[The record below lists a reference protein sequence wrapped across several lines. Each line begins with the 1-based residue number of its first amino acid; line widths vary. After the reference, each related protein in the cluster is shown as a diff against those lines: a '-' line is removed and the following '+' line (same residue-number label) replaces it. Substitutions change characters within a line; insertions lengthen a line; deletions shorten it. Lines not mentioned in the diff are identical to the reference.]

1 MYTICYFSGECRFCF
16 PDEAVISFENGIF
29 RVADFECPRT
39 EGDTKDPRIL
49 DMCFIRRDTRPHLI
63 IIDADNMKIKFLS
76 VLGNECIDGYL
87 FLHRPNR
94 LSKIN
99 EDSFALI
106 YENNLDIAIFDI
118 DNKAIRLRN
127 TLKIHSCVNSIKS
140 LVAFSDTNFLIT
152 NGSHCFS
159 YINNR
164 VIETPTDKSTAM
176 SLARRLTKSN
186 SNHIFIADENDRR
199 LIWLDR
205 NGNTLFAQDKWN
217 RNLYNVRGIASGNS
231 KIYAAVNNAV
241 VVFKYVC
248 KSRSSSVGHDTPSSS
263 QSSSLGHDTPS
274 SSPSPTVGHD
284 TPSSSQSSSVDHDT
298 PSSSQ
303 SSFVGHDTP
312 SSTQYSSVD
321 HDTQYSVDKEAIR
334 LIKFQRPIDHNRA
347 ICLDYSE
354 QYLALSQVINGKD
367 RIRVFKL
374 HSRTIHMKS

>member
-16 PDEAVISFENGIF
+16 PDEAVLSFENGIF
-29 RVADFECPRT
+29 RVADFACPRT
-39 EGDTKDPRIL
+39 EGDTKDSRIL

-63 IIDADNMKIKFLS
+63 IIDADNMKVKFLS
-76 VLGNECIDGYL
+76 VLGNVCIDGHTFSNL
-87 FLHRPNR
+87 NKRPNR
-94 LSKIN
+94 LSRIN

-106 YENNLDIAIFDI
+106 YENNLDIAIFNII
-118 DNKAIRLRN
+118 DKDLILTRTVKVDSR
-127 TLKIHSCVNSIKS
+127 VNSIKS
-140 LVAFSDTNFLIT
+140 LVAFSDTYFLIT

-159 YINNR
+159 CNNDR

-186 SNHIFIADENDRR
+186 SNHMFIADENDRR

-205 NGNTLFAQDKWN
+205 NGNKLFAQHKWN

-248 KSRSSSVGHDTPSSS
+248 KSWSSSVGHDTPYSS

-284 TPSSSQSSSVDHDT
+284 TPSSR
-298 PSSSQ
+298 Q

-312 SSTQYSSVD
+312 SSTQYSSVG
-321 HDTQYSVDKEAIR
+321 HDTQYSIDDEAIR

-347 ICLDYSE
+347 ICLDFLV

-367 RIRVFKL
+367 RIRIFKL
-374 HSRTIHMKS
+374 HSNTIL

>member
-1 MYTICYFSGECRFCF
+1 MCTICYFSGECRFCF
-16 PDEAVISFENGIF
+16 PDEAVLSFENGIF
-29 RVADFECPRT
+29 RVGDFECPRT
-39 EGDTKDPRIL
+39 EGGDKDPRIL

-63 IIDADNMKIKFLS
+63 IIDADNMKVKFVS
-76 VLGNECIDGYL
+76 VLGNVCIDGYTFSNL
-87 FLHRPNR
+87 NERPNR

-106 YENNLDIAIFDI
+106 YENNLDIAIFNII
-118 DNKAIRLRN
+118 DKDLILTR
-127 TLKIHSCVNSIKS
+127 TLKVDSRVNCIKS
-140 LVAFSDTNFLIT
+140 LVAFSDKHFLIT

-159 YINNR
+159 
-164 VIETPTDKSTAM
+164 VLKDMVMAPTDKSQTM

-248 KSRSSSVGHDTPSSS
+248 KSRLSSVCHDTPSPS

-284 TPSSSQSSSVDHDT
+284 TPSSSQSS
-298 PSSSQ
+298 
-303 SSFVGHDTP
+303 FVGHDTP
-312 SSTQYSSVD
+312 SSTQGYSSVG
-321 HDTQYSVDKEAIR
+321 HDTHYSIDKEAIR

-367 RIRVFKL
+367 RIRIFKL
-374 HSRTIHMKS
+374 HSNTIL

>member
-1 MYTICYFSGECRFCF
+1 MCTICYFSGECRFCF
-16 PDEAVISFENGIF
+16 PDEAVLSFENGIF

-39 EGDTKDPRIL
+39 EGDDKDPRIL

-63 IIDADNMKIKFLS
+63 IIDADNMKVKFLS
-76 VLGNECIDGYL
+76 VLGNVCIDGYTFSNL
-87 FLHRPNR
+87 NERPNR

-106 YENNLDIAIFDI
+106 YDNNLDIAIFNI
-118 DNKAIRLRN
+118 TNKDL
-127 TLKIHSCVNSIKS
+127 TLNNILKVDSCVNCIKG
-140 LVAFSDTNFLIT
+140 LVAFSDKHFLIT

-159 YINNR
+159 FMNDR

-186 SNHIFIADENDRR
+186 SDDIFIADEDDRR
-199 LIWLDR
+199 LIWLDI

-217 RNLYNVRGIASGNS
+217 RNLHNVRGITSGNS

-248 KSRSSSVGHDTPSSS
+248 KSRSSSVCHDTPSPS
-263 QSSSLGHDTPS
+263 QSSSLVHDTPS
-274 SSPSPTVGHD
+274 SSPSPTVG
-284 TPSSSQSSSVDHDT
+284 HDT

-312 SSTQYSSVD
+312 SSTQYSSVG
-321 HDTQYSVDKEAIR
+321 HDTHYSIDKEAIR

-347 ICLDYSE
+347 ICLDYSD
-354 QYLALSQVINGKD
+354 QYLALSQVIHGKD
-367 RIRVFKL
+367 RIRIFKL
-374 HSRTIHMKS
+374 HSNTIL

>member
-1 MYTICYFSGECRFCF
+1 VQYIVYDSDVLLVIREFIGTLNCRTIKLYVTICHFSGECRFCF

-63 IIDADNMKIKFLS
+63 IIDADNMKVKFLS
-76 VLGNECIDGYL
+76 VLGNECIDGYT
-87 FLHRPNR
+87 FAHRPNR
-94 LSKIN
+94 LSKIS

-127 TLKIHSCVNSIKS
+127 ILKVDSRVNSIKS
-140 LVAFSDTNFLIT
+140 FVAFSDTHFLIT

-159 YINNR
+159 FINDR

-217 RNLYNVRGIASGNS
+217 RHLCNVRGIASGNS
-231 KIYAAVNNAV
+231 KIYAAVNNAW
-241 VVFKYVC
+241 
-248 KSRSSSVGHDTPSSS
+248 
-263 QSSSLGHDTPS
+263 
-274 SSPSPTVGHD
+274 
-284 TPSSSQSSSVDHDT
+284 
-298 PSSSQ
+298 
-303 SSFVGHDTP
+303 
-312 SSTQYSSVD
+312 
-321 HDTQYSVDKEAIR
+321 
-334 LIKFQRPIDHNRA
+334 
-347 ICLDYSE
+347 
-354 QYLALSQVINGKD
+354 
-367 RIRVFKL
+367 
-374 HSRTIHMKS
+374 